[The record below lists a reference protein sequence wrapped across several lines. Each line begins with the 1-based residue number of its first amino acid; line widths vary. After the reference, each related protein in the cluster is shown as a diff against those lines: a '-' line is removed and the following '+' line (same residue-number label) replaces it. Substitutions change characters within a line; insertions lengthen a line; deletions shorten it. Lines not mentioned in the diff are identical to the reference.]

1 MTTFRSLPRLNV
13 TRPDRRFIS
22 IHWSRSGK
30 PNVESCPWKGGI
42 TNEIVERC
50 NRTFRSRRVC
60 NNRSVKGKRARPP
73 IDSVRQQRP
82 RDPPPAAETDSG
94 IPIRSF
100 YGEPAP
106 GEFPYT
112 RGINAE
118 MFRSRLWT
126 MRQYAGYGSARESN
140 RRYRYLLEQGQTGLS
155 VAFDLPTQMG
165 YDSDDPLARGEVG
178 RAGVAI
184 STIEDMR
191 LLTEGLPLD
200 RVSISMTINSTAAIL
215 LALLLAVARER
226 GIAWEELSGTV
237 QNDLLKEYAARG
249 TYVFPP
255 RPPLK
260 IATDIFEFC
269 GREVPRW
276 NTISISGYHIRE
288 AGATAVQ
295 EVAFTLANGIA
306 YVEAAV
312 GRGLPVDAFAPR
324 ISFFF
329 NAHSNFFEEIAKFR
343 AARSLWAEIMRDRF
357 GAKDPRSHRM
367 RFHTQT
373 AGSTLTAQQADVNVV
388 RVALQAL
395 SAVLGGTQSL
405 HTNAADEALALPTEA
420 AARLALRTQ
429 QVIAFET
436 GVADVSDPLGGSALV
451 EEWTREIRERARK
464 SIEKIDALGGAVAAI
479 ESGWVQRE
487 IEESAYVAQRS
498 IEDGRRIVVGMNAF
512 REEGI
517 ESPPVLTVD
526 PEIERDQIERLQA
539 FRSRRDPARAAADLA
554 ALERDTREDRNVLP
568 GLIAAVESGAT
579 LGEIVSTLKT
589 VYGEHRATT

>member
-1 MTTFRSLPRLNV
+1 M
-13 TRPDRRFIS
+13 
-22 IHWSRSGK
+22 
-30 PNVESCPWKGGI
+30 E
-42 TNEIVERC
+42 
-50 NRTFRSRRVC
+50 SRR
-60 NNRSVKGKRARPP
+60 PE
-73 IDSVRQQRP
+73 RP
-82 RDPPPAAETDSG
+82 RDSSAAAETTSG
-94 IPIRSF
+94 IPIRPV
-100 YGEPAP
+100 YGGPSP

-112 RGINAE
+112 RGITAE
-118 MFRSRLWT
+118 MYRSRLWT

-165 YDSDDPLARGEVG
+165 LDSDDPLARGEVG
-178 RAGVAI
+178 KAGVAI

-191 LLTEGLPLD
+191 LLMEGLPLD
-200 RVSISMTINSTAAIL
+200 RVSISMTINSTAAVL

-255 RPPLK
+255 RPSLK

-312 GRGLPVDAFAPR
+312 GRGLPVDSFAPR

-329 NAHSNFFEEIAKFR
+329 NAHSNFFEEVAKFR

-357 GAKDPRSHRM
+357 GASDPRSHRM

-373 AGSTLTAQQADVNVV
+373 AGSTLTAQQPDVNVV

-405 HTNAADEALALPTEA
+405 HTNAADEALALPTER

-436 GVADVSDPLGGSALV
+436 GVADVTDPLGGSALI
-451 EEWTREIRERARK
+451 EEWTGEIRERARK
-464 SIEKIDALGGAVAAI
+464 TIEKIDALGGAVAAI
-479 ESGWVQRE
+479 EKGWVQRE
-487 IEESAYVAQRS
+487 IEESAYAAQRA
-498 IEDGRRIVVGMNAF
+498 IEEGRRIVVGMNAF
-512 REEGI
+512 REEEMGP
-517 ESPPVLTVD
+517 PPVLTVD
-526 PEIERDQIERLQA
+526 PEIERDQIARLQA
-539 FRSRRDPARAAADLA
+539 FRASCDRARVSAALS
-554 ALERDTREDRNVLP
+554 ALEREARGDRNLMP
-568 GLIAAVESGAT
+568 ALITGVGSGAT
-579 LGEIVSTLKT
+579 VGEIVSTLKT
-589 VYGEHRATT
+589 VYGEHRPTA

>member
-1 MTTFRSLPRLNV
+1 MKEKPAPPPVDLG
-13 TRPDRRFIS
+13 RP
-22 IHWSRSGK
+22 
-30 PNVESCPWKGGI
+30 
-42 TNEIVERC
+42 ER
-50 NRTFRSRRVC
+50 
-60 NNRSVKGKRARPP
+60 
-73 IDSVRQQRP
+73 Q
-82 RDPPPAAETDSG
+82 RDPPPAAETSSG
-94 IPIRSF
+94 VPVRPF
-100 YGEPAP
+100 YGAGPPPAP
-106 GEFPYT
+106 GEFPFT
-112 RGINAE
+112 RGISPE
-118 MFRSRLWT
+118 LYRSRLWT

-178 RAGVAI
+178 KAGVAI

-200 RVSISMTINSTAAIL
+200 RVSVSMTINSTAAIL
-215 LALLLAVARER
+215 LALLLSVARER
-226 GIAWEELSGTV
+226 GIPWEELAGTV

-255 RPPLK
+255 RPSLK

-288 AGATAVQ
+288 AGSTAVQ

-312 GRGLPVDAFAPR
+312 ARGLAVDSFAPR

-357 GAKDPRSHRM
+357 GAKDPRSWRM

-373 AGSTLTAQQADVNVV
+373 AGSTLTAQQPDVNVV

-405 HTNAADEALALPTEA
+405 HTNAADEALALPTER

-436 GVADVSDPLGGSALV
+436 GVGDVVDPLGGSALV
-451 EEWTREIRERARK
+451 EQWTEEMRARAREL
-464 SIEKIDALGGAVAAI
+464 IQKIDSLGGSVAAI
-479 ESGWVQRE
+479 EQGWVQRE
-487 IEESAYVAQRS
+487 IEEAAYRAQR
-498 IEDGRRIVVGMNAF
+498 EVEERRRIVVGVNAF
-512 REEGI
+512 REEQGTA
-517 ESPPVLTVD
+517 PPMLTVD
-526 PEIERDQIERLQA
+526 PEIERDQIDRLRA
-539 FRSRRDPARAAADLA
+539 FRSARDGRASSSSLS
-554 ALERDTREDRNVLP
+554 ALESEARENRNLMP
-568 GLIAAVESGAT
+568 ALIAAVGAKAT
-579 LGEIVSTLKT
+579 LGEIVSRLKV
-589 VYGEHRATT
+589 VYGEHRPGTQAV

>member
-126 MRQYAGYGSARESN
+126 MRQYAGYGSARDSN
-140 RRYRYLLEQGQTGLS
+140 ARYRYLLSQGQTGLS

-255 RPPLK
+255 RPSLK

-312 GRGLPVDAFAPR
+312 G
-324 ISFFF
+324 
-329 NAHSNFFEEIAKFR
+329 
-343 AARSLWAEIMRDRF
+343 
-357 GAKDPRSHRM
+357 
-367 RFHTQT
+367 
-373 AGSTLTAQQADVNVV
+373 
-388 RVALQAL
+388 
-395 SAVLGGTQSL
+395 
-405 HTNAADEALALPTEA
+405 
-420 AARLALRTQ
+420 
-429 QVIAFET
+429 
-436 GVADVSDPLGGSALV
+436 SDPLGGSALV
-451 EEWTREIRERARK
+451 EEWTREIRDRARK

-554 ALERDTREDRNVLP
+554 ALERDAREDRNVLP
-568 GLIAAVESGAT
+568 GSIAAVGSGAT